1 MLFDFAY
8 VPFSR
13 FGRALTLSSM
23 RVPDGDGVRAIYLRS
38 VRGGDERK
46 SLGTFCSLSVEDLA
60 GEVHEVT
67 WTLTPS
73 KLSGTIDGGG
83 FVEFAFG
90 TGERL
95 HLRGGNCVLRL
106 ALQGSRYD
114 YAVDLPD
121 GRPCVVSARENFKFI
136 PSASLGKVAVTGDW
150 TRDHSEN
157 VVVSFSGSSHFEG
170 LIDGFV
176 SVPSGAPEDT
186 FAAAE
191 AGARE
196 EFEAWLARTPA
207 APANQA
213 EARQVA
219 AYLLW
224 ANTVTAFG
232 RLTRPAIYM
241 SKNHMINI
249 WSWDNAFSALGVA
262 GIDPQ
267 LAFEQFA
274 AIFDHQD
281 ASGLLPDY
289 VNDKDVAFSFTKPPV
304 HGWALSLIAEQHP
317 DFLTTER
324 RDYLSKA
331 IGKQVTY
338 WLTRARPNEQV
349 LPAYVHGNDSGWDNA
364 TFFAAGGPVE
374 TPDLSTFLILACE
387 QLAAMAQDGVE
398 RQNWSNTTE
407 RLYALLIERLWTGKT
422 FTARRPVGE
431 IDVGSDSLIQFMPL
445 LLGKRLDPIIAAT
458 LIARLKAGAYITQ
471 WGPATESPDSPL
483 YEDDGYW
490 RGPIWAPT
498 TYLLWDGLRRQGE
511 LALAA
516 EVAKRFCA
524 LANRSGM
531 AENFDA
537 LTGRGLRDRAF
548 AWTSA
553 VYLLLA
559 STLGSSNA
567 ELRR

>member
-1 MLFDFAY
+1 MLFDFDH

-13 FGRALTLSSM
+13 FGRALTLSQM
-23 RVPDGDGVRAIYLRS
+23 RTPESDGLRAVYLRS
-38 VRGGDERK
+38 VRGGDERA
-46 SLGTFCSLSVEDLA
+46 SLGRFCRLTVRDA
-60 GEVHEVT
+60 QGEEREVT

-73 KLSGTIDGGG
+73 RLAGTIAGGG
-83 FVEFAFG
+83 WIAFAIG
-90 TGERL
+90 EGERL
-95 HLRGGNCVLRL
+95 HLEGGNCTL
-106 ALQGSRYD
+106 AFALEGSRYD
-114 YAVDLPD
+114 YAVTLPD
-121 GRPCVVSARENFKFI
+121 GRPCVVSARENIKFI
-136 PSASLGKVAVTGDW
+136 PYATKGDLAVTGDW
-150 TRDHSEN
+150 QTDHSED
-157 VVVSFSGSSHFEG
+157 VVVSFSGKRFEG
-170 LIDGFV
+170 VIDGFLAAPPP
-176 SVPSGAPEDT
+176 VPVETFAMAEADAAAAFGGWLDRCPPGPED
-186 FAAAE
+186 
-191 AGARE
+191 
-196 EFEAWLARTPA
+196 
-207 APANQA
+207 QA
-213 EARQVA
+213 EARRLA

-224 ANTVTAFG
+224 ANTVSPHG

-241 SKNHMINI
+241 SKNAMINI
-249 WSWDNAFSALGVA
+249 WAWDNAFSALGVA

-304 HGWALSLIAEQHP
+304 HGWALRLIMDAHP
-317 DFLTTER
+317 DFLTAER
-324 RDYLSKA
+324 RVYLA
-331 IGKQVTY
+331 EAVGRQVSY
-338 WLTRARPNEQV
+338 WLTHARPDATV

-374 TPDLSTFLILACE
+374 TPDLATFLILAAE
-387 QLAAMAQDGVE
+387 QLAALSQAEADRE
-398 RQNWSNTTE
+398 RWTGIADA
-407 RLYALLIERLWTGKT
+407 LYALLIERLWNGKT
-422 FTARRPVGE
+422 FVARRPQGE
-431 IDVGSDSLIQFMPL
+431 VDTGGDSLIQFMPL
-445 LLGKRLDPIIAAT
+445 LLGKRLDPVIAET
-458 LIARLKAGAYITQ
+458 LLARLDAHGFITR

-498 TYLLWDGLRRQGE
+498 TYLLWDGLRRQGADE
-511 LALAA
+511 RAA
-516 EVAKRFCA
+516 EVAMRFSA

-559 STLGSSNA
+559 STLVSPLPES
-567 ELRR
+567 RR